1 MHHLEPRCAKSHSHF
16 SLNCNIIICSFQ
28 LCCLQSCQE
37 VFSFF
42 LSFSSTWGECLFIT
56 IQVVILLSLMF
67 YYNRQTTYA
76 VAFPPLF
83 ALAAWFLASGIL
95 TLDAL
100 TYCQGTVLPIMLLS
114 RVSVFVDGF
123 PLYPLSLHFLH
134 SSISPPPPPKQ
145 LSQII
150 TTYKNRTT
158 GQLSFITAAMNAMG
172 TGARVFTTLNEVQSK
187 LLLVQSLAM
196 FTVNSFII
204 LQFYLYWNAS
214 PSKVKKIK

>member
-1 MHHLEPRCAKSHSHF
+1 MCKESF
-16 SLNCNIIICSFQ
+16 SLFTKLQYNYIYLNTVVSFQ

-37 VFSFF
+37 VSFF

-83 ALAAWFLASGIL
+83 ALAAWFLTSGIL

-123 PLYPLSLHFLH
+123 PLYPLLPSFPPLFTLIHLP
-134 SSISPPPPPKQ
+134 SSSPK
-145 LSQII
+145 
-150 TTYKNRTT
+150 
-158 GQLSFITAAMNAMG
+158 TAVTN
-172 TGARVFTTLNEVQSK
+172 NH
-187 LLLVQSLAM
+187 
-196 FTVNSFII
+196 
-204 LQFYLYWNAS
+204 YL
-214 PSKVKKIK
+214 